1 VGVQEPDQL
10 QCLEL
15 TVPVDTT
22 VENADAEPELLSW
35 VRVGLSHAAL
45 EAEEDVDGEE
55 RLLDL
60 SAMLE
65 IDAALWQERTLTLL
79 QDAYGISQEL
89 TAARKPVTLQRL
101 LMKNDSRFRV
111 NEVIPLESRD
121 TVLQICS
128 CVGDVLVE
136 EVTPGRGELL
146 VSGVL
151 KLQLLYVVA
160 NDEMPLVALESTLPF
175 QESVQVMGLDP
186 EKMEISYELEAGI
199 DQLTTALVDQGQVE
213 CKAQLRLA
221 VLILENQQ
229 IENLTELACSPL
241 DPGVL
246 RQQPGMIGYVTKPG
260 ETLWDI
266 AKAYRVTPG
275 QLVDQNGLTDENVY
289 PGMKLMIVKSM

>member
-1 VGVQEPDQL
+1 
-10 QCLEL
+10 
-15 TVPVDTT
+15 
-22 VENADAEPELLSW
+22 
-35 VRVGLSHAAL
+35 L

-79 QDAYGISQEL
+79 QDAYGVSQEL
-89 TAARKPVTLQRL
+89 TAARDPVTLQRL

-111 NEVIPLESRD
+111 NEVIPLESKD

-136 EVTPGRGELL
+136 EVTPERGELL

-186 EKMEISYELEAGI
+186 EKMEIGYELEAGI

-213 CKAQLRLA
+213 CKAQIRLA
-221 VLILENQQ
+221 VLILENQR
-229 IENLTELACSPL
+229 IENMTELACNPL
-241 DPGVL
+241 EPGAL
-246 RQQPGMIGYVTKPG
+246 RQQPGMIGYITKPG

-266 AKAYRVTPG
+266 AKAYRVTTG
-275 QLVDQNGLTDENVY
+275 QLMEHNGLPDETLQ
-289 PGMKLMIVKSM
+289 PGMKLMIVKQM